1 MFLHIVDLY
10 FKSVRLAQ
18 WYSTCLSCLRSRV
31 QFQVTIVFFNILY
44 KVVPSTGVV
53 VLLPAGHPHPAVEIP
68 GTVEG
73 KRR

>member
-1 MFLHIVDLY
+1 MFLHVVDLY

-18 WYSTCLSCLRSRV
+18 WYSIRLSCLRSRI
-31 QFQVTIVFFNILY
+31 QFQLTIVFFNILY
-44 KVVPSTGVV
+44 KVVPSTGAP
-53 VLLPAGHPHPAVEIP
+53 VLLPAGHPHPAVEIR